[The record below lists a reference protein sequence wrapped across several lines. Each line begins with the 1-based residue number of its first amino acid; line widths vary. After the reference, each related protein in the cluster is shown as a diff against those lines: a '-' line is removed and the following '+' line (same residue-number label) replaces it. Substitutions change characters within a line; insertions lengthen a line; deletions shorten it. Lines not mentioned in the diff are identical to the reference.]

1 MIFSLKGITMKDKE
15 VLNLFLPWVNF
26 LAEMAGPGCEVV
38 LHDVSTPEKSVIAI
52 RNGYH
57 SGRDL
62 GSPLTDL
69 SREIIESEIYKTQE
83 YLTNYNGVGKEK
95 NFNSNTFFIKNNGK
109 LVGLLCINRDL
120 SVALEMENA
129 IQRMIQQYNLIIPH
143 DADYNENLSPEMDME
158 KMLTDRIHTVI
169 SEYGML
175 PSRMR
180 LKEKV
185 AIVHKLKDQGVL
197 KMKGA
202 VAEIA
207 RQLEISE
214 PTVYRYINREL

>member
-1 MIFSLKGITMKDKE
+1 MKDKE
-15 VLNLFLPWVNF
+15 VLDLFLPWVDF

-38 LHDVSTPEKSVIAI
+38 LHDVSNPEKSIIAI

-62 GSPLTDL
+62 GFPLTDL
-69 SREIIESEIYKTQE
+69 SREIIDSEIYKTQD
-83 YLTNYNGVGKEK
+83 YLANYYGVGKEK
-95 NFNSNTFFIKNNGK
+95 NFSSNTFFIKNKDK
-109 LVGLLCINRDL
+109 LIGLLCINRDL
-120 SVALEMENA
+120 SVALEMENV
-129 IQRMIQQYNLIIPH
+129 IQRMIQQFNLIVP
-143 DADYNENLSPEMDME
+143 DDPDYSESLVPQMDME
-158 KMLTDRIHTVI
+158 KMLTDRIHSVI

-207 RQLEISE
+207 RQLQISE
-214 PTVYRYINREL
+214 PTVYRYINRKQ